1 MPEKLLIPPHIRF
14 ECTFCGHCCHS
25 WPVPLT
31 AGDVERI
38 KAISA
43 IEAISAKVGESPP
56 IALLSERERKESG
69 LVGYTSALLKDK
81 GGKCSF
87 LNDENL
93 CLLHGTEA
101 KPSMCQL
108 FPYSFLHCPEG
119 VLVGLSFA
127 SSGVLANSGAL
138 LSEQE
143 NTLAKTLG
151 LFEELNPQL
160 KSSTLASWHLLEISA
175 GLPLSYEQYLP
186 LQEIIAGEI
195 EPLLE
200 NGRQLI
206 ETSFPG
212 LPEVFVRLAQ
222 LFFNL
227 RIMSKNYGGAAAKE
241 SAESSQ
247 ETKFRAEREMDIYL
261 LATYFSTFISQ
272 EESGQM
278 TLASRLVERLSSVL
292 KERPSLERLLQED
305 ELISA
310 ALAPL
315 QLSAEEKASGEMGRV
330 HELFARFAYVRIFS
344 RLYFGPGFS
353 GLSMT
358 AGLGHLYLL
367 LTLAWLK
374 FKTDLAFCDA
384 GQKSSPGFLI
394 RAATEAVRLVDRQWT
409 SLRYPD
415 ANSKN
420 MLEVAFLDE
429 KRPLRLLPLLQ

>member
-1 MPEKLLIPPHIRF
+1 MQ
-14 ECTFCGHCCHS
+14 
-25 WPVPLT
+25 
-31 AGDVERI
+31 RI
-38 KAISA
+38 Q
-43 IEAISAKVGESPP
+43 AISAKEGESPP
-56 IALLSERERKESG
+56 IALLSEAERKESG
-69 LVGYTSALLKDK
+69 LIGYTSALLKD
-81 GGKCSF
+81 GEGKCSF

-93 CLLHGTEA
+93 CRLHGSEA

-108 FPYSFLHCPEG
+108 FPYTFLHCPEG

-143 NTLAKTLG
+143 NTLANTLK

-160 KSSTLASWHLLEISA
+160 KSSTLASWHMLEISA

-200 NGRQLI
+200 PGSKPVV
-206 ETSFPG
+206 TSFPG

-227 RIMSKNYGGAAAKE
+227 RIMSKNYGGGAAPEIAETSREAKSRE
-241 SAESSQ
+241 
-247 ETKFRAEREMDIYL
+247 ERQTDIYL
-261 LATYFSTFISQ
+261 LSAYFSTFLSQ

-278 TLASRLVERLSSVL
+278 TLASRLVERLSSIL
-292 KERPSLERLLQED
+292 KERPSLESLLQED
-305 ELISA
+305 EVISA

-315 QLSAEEKASGEMGRV
+315 QLSEVEKSAGEMASV
-330 HELFARFAYVRIFS
+330 HELFTRFAYVRIFS

-374 FKTDLAFCDA
+374 FKADLALADA
-384 GQKSSPGFLI
+384 GQKASPGYLI
-394 RAATEAVRLVDRQWT
+394 KSASEAVRLVDRQWT

-420 MLEVAFLDE
+420 MLEVAFGDE
-429 KRPLRLLPLLQ
+429 GRPLRLLPLLQ